1 MAIGSKE
8 RKDFLEVMNRP
19 NRYISRS
26 AVESGEVSFE
36 NLRKF
41 YCDKDWMLD
50 RIDQLDVD
58 LRIMKNMTPYAAI
71 QYIRKK
77 IGYDDF
83 LRDYALTHKIKKED
97 LMEVLHEIQERA
109 KEYKTIEEWFAHI
122 EQYTQELAK
131 KAKRNQY
138 NPNAISLLT
147 MHSAKGLEFT
157 SVFILA
163 ANEDVCPY
171 KKAEVV
177 EDMEEER
184 RMFYVAMTRA
194 KKRLVISYV
203 KERNGK
209 PMFPSRFVNDLLE

>member
-1 MAIGSKE
+1 
-8 RKDFLEVMNRP
+8 
-19 NRYISRS
+19 
-26 AVESGEVSFE
+26 
-36 NLRKF
+36 
-41 YCDKDWMLD
+41 
-50 RIDQLDVD
+50 
-58 LRIMKNMTPYAAI
+58 
-71 QYIRKK
+71 
-77 IGYDDF
+77 
-83 LRDYALTHKIKKED
+83 
-97 LMEVLHEIQERA
+97 MEVLHEIQERA

-177 EDMEEER
+177 EDMEMKNEGCS
-184 RMFYVAMTRA
+184 MWQ
-194 KKRLVISYV
+194 
-203 KERNGK
+203 
-209 PMFPSRFVNDLLE
+209 